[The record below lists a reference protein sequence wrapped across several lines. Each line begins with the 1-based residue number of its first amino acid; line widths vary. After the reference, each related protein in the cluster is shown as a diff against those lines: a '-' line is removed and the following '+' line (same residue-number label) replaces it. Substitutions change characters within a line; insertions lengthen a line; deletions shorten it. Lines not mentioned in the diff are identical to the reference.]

1 MTRDEIITT
10 DWARRFK
17 EECPSR
23 FEEAIAIA
31 ERAPVVDIVMT
42 DEHSFR
48 GDYKFVIIE
57 HGGDNSFWLDAFNT
71 KEEALSLCEAMG
83 WRANQ

>member
-17 EECPSR
+17 EECPSQ

-57 HGGDNSFWLDAFNT
+57 RLN
-71 KEEALSLCEAMG
+71 
-83 WRANQ
+83 

>member
-1 MTRDEIITT
+1 MQCLLLAAQCRTCAALRETGRGFFSGCHMTRDEIITT

-17 EECPSR
+17 EECPSQ

-57 HGGDNSFWLDAFNT
+57 
-71 KEEALSLCEAMG
+71 
-83 WRANQ
+83 R